1 MSTNS
6 PAALRAFAFGD
17 LDTGIWGVAAAWNS
31 NQVASFADP
40 VHVAAD
46 DDEESILS
54 GEGVELRF
62 VPTAGPA
69 RFEPVTAGV
78 DGSMQLCRV
87 EGALHR
93 DGSDDELACFGAR
106 ATISLPVAGA
116 GSARAL
122 AAWFGPDDGFAL
134 VALRPPR
141 AKGHDTDSLS
151 CALVEDGGALAVE
164 EPRLS
169 TTYTEAG
176 IPARASLE
184 LWLEGS
190 GEGQDEASDENR
202 RDERPHYPRR
212 AAGERAGDGTDLHMV
227 GLAARAE
234 LFRWHARGREGAG
247 VYVLVTALSL

>member
-1 MSTNS
+1 MSTNA

-17 LDTGIWGVAAAWNS
+17 LDTGIWGVAATWESNS
-31 NQVASFADP
+31 VASFADP

-46 DDEESILS
+46 DDDESILS

-62 VPTAGPA
+62 VPTGEPA

-93 DGSDDELACFGAR
+93 DGSDDDVACFGAR
-106 ATISLPVAGA
+106 ATISLPVARA

-122 AAWFGPDDGFAL
+122 ATWFGPDDGFAL

-141 AKGHDTDSLS
+141 AKGHDGDSLA
-151 CALVEDGGALAVE
+151 CALLEDGGALVVE

-169 TTYTEAG
+169 TTYTDAG

-184 LWLEGS
+184 LWLAGS
-190 GEGQDEASDENR
+190 GEGEDDASDENEP
-202 RDERPHYPRR
+202 DARPHYPRR
-212 AAGERAGDGTDLHMV
+212 AAGERAGDGGDLRMV

-234 LFRWHARGREGAG
+234 LFRWHARGREGTG
-247 VYVLVTALSL
+247 VYVLVTTV